1 MITRRQISQAY
12 SIISPHLRR
21 TPVLALSEFSALPL
35 TLKLEQFQHTGS
47 FKPRG
52 AFANL
57 LGAELPSA
65 GVCAASGGNHGAGV
79 AYAAAKLGVRARIFV
94 PKATPPAKLALIRSY
109 GAEIVQE
116 GENYARAFDLCRTYA
131 EQTGAKLVHAYDSE
145 PTISGQGTLAL
156 ELEEQAP
163 DLDTVLVAVGGGG
176 LIAGIAAWYSSGLKI
191 VSVEP
196 EDCPT
201 LERALLQGQPV
212 DISPSG
218 TAADS
223 LGASRIGS
231 LPFALARSYVDRA
244 LLVTE
249 DAIYKAQIWLWQNLR
264 LITEPG
270 GATAFAAIAS
280 GRYAPGPQERVGV
293 VICGAN
299 TDPSAFA
306 KLLSRSTEPHTVSAS
321 PSPRAVRG

>member
-21 TPVLALSEFSALPL
+21 TPVIGVTEFSAQPL
-35 TLKLEQFQHTGS
+35 TLKLELFQYTGS

-52 AFANL
+52 AFSNL
-57 LGAELPSA
+57 LGTELSDA
-65 GVCAASGGNHGAGV
+65 GVAAASGGNHGAGV
-79 AYAAAKLGVRARIFV
+79 AYAAMKLGVRARIFV
-94 PKATPPAKLALIRSY
+94 PKATPVAKLALIRSY

-116 GENYARAFDLCRTYA
+116 GENYARAFEICRTYA
-131 EQTGAKLVHAYDSE
+131 EEAGARLVHAYDSE

-156 ELEEQAP
+156 ELEEQSP
-163 DLDTVLVAVGGGG
+163 DLDTVFVAVGGGG

-196 EDCPT
+196 ENCPT
-201 LERALLQGQPV
+201 LERALAAGQPV
-212 DISPSG
+212 DVSPMG

-223 LGASRIGS
+223 LGASRIGAI
-231 LPFALARSYVDRA
+231 PFALAQSYVDRA
-244 LLVTE
+244 LLVTD
-249 DAIYKAQIWLWQNLR
+249 DAIRKAQVWLWQNLR
-264 LITEPG
+264 IVTEPG

-280 GRYAPGPQERVGV
+280 GRYVPGPQERVGV

-299 TDPSAFA
+299 TDPAAFA
-306 KLLSRSTEPHTVSAS
+306 SLLSQFPEADAAS
-321 PSPRAVRG
+321 PLPQAVPG

>member
-21 TPVLALSEFSALPL
+21 TPVIGLAEFSALPL
-35 TLKLEQFQHTGS
+35 TLKLELFQHTGS

-57 LGAELPSA
+57 LGADLPAA
-65 GVCAASGGNHGAGV
+65 GVAAASGGNHGAAV
-79 AYAAAKLGVRARIFV
+79 AYAAANLGIRARIFV
-94 PKATPPAKLALIRSY
+94 PRSTPPAKLALIRSY
-109 GAEIVQE
+109 GADVIQE
-116 GENYARAFDLCRTYA
+116 GENYAHAFELCRTYA
-131 EQTGAKLVHAYDSE
+131 EEVGARLVHAYDSE

-201 LERALLQGQPV
+201 LERALAAGQPV
-212 DISPSG
+212 DVSPSG

-223 LGASRIGS
+223 LGASRIGAI
-231 LPFALARSYVDRA
+231 PFALAKSYVDRA

-249 DAIYKAQIWLWQNLR
+249 DAIGRAQIWLWQHLR
-264 LITEPG
+264 LVTEPG
-270 GATAFAAIAS
+270 GATAFAAISS

-293 VICGAN
+293 IICGAN
-299 TDPSAFA
+299 TDPAAFA
-306 KLLSRSTEPHTVSAS
+306 RLVSRSTEAEAAS
-321 PSPRAVRG
+321 PSPRALTG

>member
-21 TPVLALSEFSALPL
+21 TPVIGVTEFSAQPL
-35 TLKLEQFQHTGS
+35 TLKLELFQYTGS

-52 AFANL
+52 AFSNL
-57 LGAELPSA
+57 LGTELSDA
-65 GVCAASGGNHGAGV
+65 GVAAASGGNHGAGV
-79 AYAAAKLGVRARIFV
+79 AYAAMKLGVRARIFV
-94 PKATPPAKLALIRSY
+94 PKATPVAKLALIRSY

-116 GENYARAFDLCRTYA
+116 GENYARAFEICRTYA
-131 EQTGAKLVHAYDSE
+131 EEAGARLVHAYDSE

-156 ELEEQAP
+156 ELEEQSP

-196 EDCPT
+196 ENCPT
-201 LERALLQGQPV
+201 LERALAAGQPV
-212 DISPSG
+212 DVSPTG

-223 LGASRIGS
+223 LGASRIGAI
-231 LPFALARSYVDRA
+231 PFALAQSYVDRA
-244 LLVTE
+244 LLVTD
-249 DAIYKAQIWLWQNLR
+249 DAIRKAQVWLWQNLR
-264 LITEPG
+264 IVTEPG

-280 GRYAPGPQERVGV
+280 GRYVPGPQERVGV

-299 TDPSAFA
+299 TDPAAFA
-306 KLLSRSTEPHTVSAS
+306 SLLSQFPEADAAS
-321 PSPRAVRG
+321 PLPQAVPG

>member
-12 SIISPHLRR
+12 SLISPHLRR
-21 TPVLALSEFSALPL
+21 TPVVGISEFSAQPL
-35 TLKLEQFQHTGS
+35 TLKLELLQHTGS

-52 AFANL
+52 AFSNL
-57 LGAELPSA
+57 LGADLPAA
-65 GVCAASGGNHGAGV
+65 GVAAASGGNHGAGV
-79 AYAAAKLGVRARIFV
+79 AFAAMKLGVRARIFV

-116 GENYARAFDLCRTYA
+116 GENYTRAFELCLSYA
-131 EQTGAKLVHAYDSE
+131 EEAGARLVHAYDSE

-196 EDCPT
+196 ETCPT
-201 LERALLQGQPV
+201 LERALAAGQPV
-212 DISPSG
+212 DVSPSG
-218 TAADS
+218 ATADS

-231 LPFALARSYVDRA
+231 IPFALAHSYVDRA
-244 LLVTE
+244 LLVTD
-249 DAIYKAQIWLWQNLR
+249 DAIRKTQAWLWQNLR
-264 LITEPG
+264 LVTEPG
-270 GATAFAAIAS
+270 GAAAFAAIAS
-280 GRYAPGPQERVGV
+280 GRYAPDPQERVGV

-299 TDPSAFA
+299 TDPAAFA
-306 KLLSRSTEPHTVSAS
+306 RLLTQPAEAAS
-321 PSPRAVRG
+321 PLPQAVTS

>member
-21 TPVLALSEFSALPL
+21 TPVIGLTEFSALPL
-35 TLKLEQFQHTGS
+35 TLKLELFQHTGS

-57 LGAELPSA
+57 LGADLPAA
-65 GVCAASGGNHGAGV
+65 GVAAASGGNHGAAV
-79 AYAAAKLGVRARIFV
+79 AYAAANLGIRARIFV
-94 PKATPPAKLALIRSY
+94 PRSTPPAKVALIRSY
-109 GAEIVQE
+109 GADVIQE
-116 GENYARAFDLCRTYA
+116 GENYAHAFELCRTYA
-131 EQTGAKLVHAYDSE
+131 EEVGARLVHAYDSE

-163 DLDTVLVAVGGGG
+163 DLDTILVAVGGGG

-201 LERALLQGQPV
+201 LERALAAGQPV
-212 DISPSG
+212 DVSPSG

-223 LGASRIGS
+223 LGASRIGAI
-231 LPFALARSYVDRA
+231 PFALAKSYVDRA

-249 DAIYKAQIWLWQNLR
+249 DAIGRAQIWLWQNLR
-264 LITEPG
+264 LVTEPG
-270 GATAFAAIAS
+270 GATAFAAISS

-299 TDPSAFA
+299 TDPAAFA
-306 KLLSRSTEPHTVSAS
+306 RLVSRSTEAETAS
-321 PSPRAVRG
+321 PSPRALTG